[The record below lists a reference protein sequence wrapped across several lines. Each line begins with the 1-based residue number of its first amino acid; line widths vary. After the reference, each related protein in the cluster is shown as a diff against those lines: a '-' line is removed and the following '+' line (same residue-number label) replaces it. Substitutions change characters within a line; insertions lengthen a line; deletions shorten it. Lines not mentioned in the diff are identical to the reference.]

1 MLSYSAVFIK
11 ELSWKFVNLCE
22 ISKLFRTAILKN
34 IWRQLLLYCLYHI
47 IISLTKVISY
57 IQSRRFKQ
65 EGDTT
70 ETLGVFTWHPKWNL
84 PERKFQSTIK
94 EILFTLLFIVGKMKQ
109 VSFRGSP
116 EIYGPLSKS
125 QSFLFTHVC
134 LQKPFTYFYFVQ

>member
-1 MLSYSAVFIK
+1 MTPSQVNLFSCELPTFLETVQKFQMLTSHYVRCNMLSYSAVFIK

-47 IISLTKVISY
+47 ITSLTKVISY

-70 ETLGVFTWHPKWNL
+70 ESLGVFTWDPKWNL
-84 PERKFQSTIK
+84 PERKFQSIIK
-94 EILFTLLFIVGKMKQ
+94 EI
-109 VSFRGSP
+109 
-116 EIYGPLSKS
+116 
-125 QSFLFTHVC
+125 FLH
-134 LQKPFTYFYFVQ
+134 